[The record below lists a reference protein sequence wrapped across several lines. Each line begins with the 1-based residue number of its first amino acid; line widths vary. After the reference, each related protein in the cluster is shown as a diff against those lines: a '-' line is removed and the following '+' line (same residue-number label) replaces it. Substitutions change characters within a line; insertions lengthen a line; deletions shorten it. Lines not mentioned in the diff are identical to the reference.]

1 MNISAS
7 IRKLTLIFVAL
18 FIALSAGLVYWQVV
32 VAQQVTANP
41 HNSRPFL
48 NSNAAVR
55 GKIFDR
61 NGVLLADSQT
71 GPNGGIIRHYYDPS
85 LAGVIGYYVPN
96 YAPTGI
102 EAKYDDYLSG
112 RKGLT
117 ALDNTIN
124 KTLHRPS
131 VGDNIYLTID
141 ERIQKIVNQDF
152 DTPIVIDN
160 VNTFRSDRGSVI
172 VTDPHTGEVLAMLSR
187 PTFDPN
193 RIVSTL
199 SGGDL
204 SYYNQLAADR
214 TENPLIERPIQ
225 STYIPGSTYKTMT
238 LVAGIDSGSTTLNT
252 PFSKEQALGPV
263 TYNGHNIG
271 PIGNN
276 IDGYTFRFP
285 VTTAYGFSH
294 SDNII
299 YAQIGVKTGAQ
310 TWLDYNKRFYVGS
323 QIPFDLP
330 VAPSSVLPDGQ
341 PFQDV
346 NLASGAFGQG
356 YDTVTPMQM
365 SVLDDAI
372 ANDGQLM
379 RPMLV
384 QKILDPNQTQ
394 IEKYDAQALGSS
406 PQMSQ
411 QTARDVRQAMLG
423 VTLCGSG
430 SLNVVKLGTSPYTII
445 AKTGTAE
452 VGGGLPAQSWLITQA
467 PYSASDPTVMPKL
480 TIVGM
485 KENAGEGGASI
496 GPMVTQMYNDI
507 FNNVMK
513 VTTPTPPPFNYCCST
528 KLLQIGCAA

>member
-1 MNISAS
+1 MDISAS
-7 IRKLTLIFVAL
+7 IRKLTLLFVAL
-18 FIALSAGLVYWQVV
+18 FIGLSAGLVYWQVV

-41 HNSRPFL
+41 HNSRPYL

-61 NGVLLADSQT
+61 NGVLLADSRLDPTT
-71 GPNGGIIRHYYDPS
+71 GSYVRHYYDPS
-85 LAGVIGYYVPN
+85 LAGLIGYYVPGFL
-96 YAPTGI
+96 PTGI
-102 EAKYDDYLSG
+102 EAKYDNYLSG
-112 RKGLT
+112 QVGLT

-124 KTLHRPS
+124 KTLHRPT

-160 VNTFRSDRGSVI
+160 VNTFQSDRGSVI

-187 PTFDPN
+187 PSFDPN
-193 RIVSTL
+193 KMVATL
-199 SGGDL
+199 SAHDL
-204 SYYNQLAADR
+204 SYYNSLATNT
-214 TENPLIERPIQ
+214 TENALIERPIQ

-238 LVAGIDSGSTTLNT
+238 LVAALDSGATTLDT
-252 PFSKEQALGPV
+252 PFSKAQALGPV

-271 PIGNN
+271 PVGNN

-285 VTTAYGFSH
+285 VTTEYGFSH

-330 VAPSSVLPDGQ
+330 VQPSSVEGQ
-341 PFQDV
+341 PFEDV

-356 YDTVTPMQM
+356 YDAVTPMQM
-365 SVLDDAI
+365 SILNDAI

-379 RPMLV
+379 RPMLI
-384 QKILDPNQTQ
+384 QKIVDTNQTP
-394 IEKYDAQALGSS
+394 IEQYDPQALGGA
-406 PQMSQ
+406 PQMTQ
-411 QTARDVRQAMLG
+411 QTAREVRQAMLG
-423 VTLCGSG
+423 VVRCGSG

-445 AKTGTAE
+445 GKTGTAE
-452 VGGGLPAQSWLITQA
+452 VGGGKSADSWLITQA
-467 PYSASDPTVMPKL
+467 PYDMNNPSIMPRL
-480 TIVGM
+480 SIVGM

-496 GPMVTQMYNDI
+496 GPMVTQMYSDI
-507 FNNVMK
+507 FSNVIK
-513 VTTPTPPPFNYCCST
+513 VTVPTPPPASYCCST
-528 KLLQIGCAA
+528 QLLQIGCA